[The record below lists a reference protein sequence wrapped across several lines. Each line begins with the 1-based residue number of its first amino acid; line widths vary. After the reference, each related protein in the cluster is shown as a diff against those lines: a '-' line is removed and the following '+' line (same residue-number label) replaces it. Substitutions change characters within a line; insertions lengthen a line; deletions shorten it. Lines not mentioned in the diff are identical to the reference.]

1 MAGYSGKSLGDKLG
15 LKAGMKVYFKNLP
28 EEVQKELKEHI
39 KEIKI
44 VKTVKRPLE
53 YLHIFEKETKELKKQ
68 FPKLVENLA
77 EKGMIWI
84 SWPKGSSKVPTD
96 LNENIVREI
105 GLELGIVD
113 VKVCAVSEIWSGLK
127 FYKRKNNIPYIKS
140 YNCSLIYSEKSGW
153 KTK

>member
-1 MAGYSGKSLGDKLG
+1 MAGYSAKSLGDKLG

-28 EEVQKELKEHI
+28 EEVQKELRDQLKEV
-39 KEIKI
+39 EIKNNL
-44 VKTVKRPLE
+44 KGSFD
-53 YLHIFEKETKELKKQ
+53 YLHTFEKEIKELKKQ

-96 LNENIVREI
+96 INENIVREI

-127 FYKRKNNIPYIKS
+127 FYRRKK
-140 YNCSLIYSEKSGW
+140 
-153 KTK
+153 

>member
-1 MAGYSGKSLGDKLG
+1 MSGYSAKSLGDKLG

-28 EEVQKELKEHI
+28 EEVQKELRDQLKEV
-39 KEIKI
+39 EIKNTL
-44 VKTVKRPLE
+44 KGSFD
-53 YLHIFEKETKELKKQ
+53 YLHTFEKEIKELKKQ

-96 LNENIVREI
+96 INENVVREI

-127 FYKRKNNIPYIKS
+127 FYRRKK
-140 YNCSLIYSEKSGW
+140 
-153 KTK
+153 